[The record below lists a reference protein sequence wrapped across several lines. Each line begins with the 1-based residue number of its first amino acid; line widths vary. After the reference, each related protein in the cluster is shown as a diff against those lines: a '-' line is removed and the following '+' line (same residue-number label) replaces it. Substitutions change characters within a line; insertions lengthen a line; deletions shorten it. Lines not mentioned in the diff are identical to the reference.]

1 MCGICG
7 GIAPDIKDYI
17 GIMNSAIAHR
27 GPDDA
32 GLYSYENLALGH
44 QRLSILDLSANGH
57 QPMFSDDENLI
68 LVFNG
73 EIYNHLEIR
82 RSLKTAYNYKSSSDT
97 ETILHAFKELGT
109 DLFEKL
115 NGIFAF
121 AIFNTE
127 TEDLYIVRDHFGV
140 KPLYY
145 YCDSNY
151 FLFGSE
157 IKSIMAKGD
166 LDKSIDHKAIV
177 NYLNF
182 LWSPGTQTPFKKV
195 KKLEPGHYIKV
206 NIHNKDSLIIKQFY
220 EIPFTGIYSQSS
232 ESELISVLEEKLTT
246 AVKRQLMSDVPV
258 AFFLSGGLDSSAIVA
273 LARKLNPEK
282 KIVCYTIQSTEE
294 SNGFE
299 GFSDDLHYAKV
310 VAQHLDCELRI
321 VKADVNIV
329 EDFDKMIW
337 HLDEPQADAAPLNV
351 LEICKQA
358 RKDGFIVLLGGT
370 AGDDLFSGYRR
381 HIASKYEYLIKKL
394 PSVIARSTKSAVG
407 LLSSKNPLA
416 RRLKKITLN
425 IDQESNERLTGYYS
439 WLPLDTIKSLFQPHI
454 QKLLV
459 DYYPSDI
466 LTQALSNIP
475 NEKEILN
482 HLLYWDLKFF
492 LTDHN
497 LNYTDKMSMAHGVE
511 VRVPFLDKELLEF
524 STTLPVSLKLKG
536 NTTKYILKKV
546 MESYLPKE
554 VIYRPKAGFGAP
566 VRDWITNDLDQTIDN
581 YLSKEKLIER
591 NIFNPDKVRE
601 LISDNKKGK
610 IDASYTI
617 WCLVAIESWLRQFVG
632 FGDVILDKSR
642 V

>member
-7 GIAPDIKDYI
+7 GIATEIKDSI
-17 GIMNSAIAHR
+17 GAMNDAIAHR
-27 GPDDA
+27 GPDDE
-32 GLYSYENLALGH
+32 GLYSYKNLSLGH
-44 QRLSILDLSANGH
+44 RRLSILDLSSNGH
-57 QPMFSDDENLI
+57 QPMFSDDENFI

-82 RSLKTAYNYKSSSDT
+82 ESLETTYNYKSSSDT
-97 ETILHAFKELGT
+97 ETILHAFKELGIE
-109 DLFEKL
+109 LFEKL

-121 AIFNTE
+121 AIFNIE
-127 TEDLYIVRDHFGV
+127 TEDVYIVRDHFGV

-145 YCDSNY
+145 YSDPNN
-151 FLFGSE
+151 FLFASE
-157 IKSIMAKGD
+157 IKAIMAKGE

-232 ESELISVLEEKLTT
+232 ESELISILEEKLTK

-394 PSVIARSTKSAVG
+394 PSAIARSAKSAVG
-407 LLSSKNPLA
+407 LLSSKTPLA

-439 WLPLDTIKSLFQPHI
+439 WLPIDTIKSLFQPHI
-454 QKLLV
+454 QKILV
-459 DYYPSDI
+459 DYSPSDI
-466 LTQALSNIP
+466 LTQALSSIP
-475 NEKEILN
+475 NEKETLN

-566 VRDWITNDLDQTIDN
+566 VRDWITNDLDKTIDD
-581 YLSKEKLIER
+581 YLSKEKLMER

-601 LISDNKKGK
+601 LISDNKNGK

-617 WCLVAIESWLRQFVG
+617 WCLVAIESWFRQFVG
-632 FGDVILDKSR
+632 FGDMILDKSK